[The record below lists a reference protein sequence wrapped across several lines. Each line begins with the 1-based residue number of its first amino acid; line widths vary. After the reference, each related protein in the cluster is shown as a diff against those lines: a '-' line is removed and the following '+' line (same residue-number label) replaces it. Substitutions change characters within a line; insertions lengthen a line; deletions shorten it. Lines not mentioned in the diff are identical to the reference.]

1 MTLTFLSRADIIHVL
16 LGDFAMTM
24 LGPGLTSLNTKKRKK
39 KFKNAEEKRQ
49 AESYEAWK
57 KELKASLKSPE
68 KPKRLKV
75 DYSFVRE
82 TPHYPSREES
92 GSAVT
97 PRKESRVYEG
107 ERTLIGI
114 ATLHKSNMQPVF
126 DKEYA
131 ADVAKMRRG

>member
-1 MTLTFLSRADIIHVL
+1 
-16 LGDFAMTM
+16 MTM
-24 LGPGLTSLNTKKRKK
+24 HLVGPALTSLNTKKRKK
-39 KFKNAEEKRQ
+39 KFKNADEKRQ
-49 AESYEAWK
+49 HESYEVWK
-57 KELKASLKSPE
+57 KELKASLKTPE

-82 TPHYPSREES
+82 TPHYPSREDS
-92 GSAVT
+92 GAAVT

-131 ADVAKMRRG
+131 SDVAKMRRG

>member
-1 MTLTFLSRADIIHVL
+1 
-16 LGDFAMTM
+16 MTM
-24 LGPGLTSLNTKKRKK
+24 HLVGPALTSLNTKKRKK
-39 KFKNAEEKRQ
+39 KFKNADEKRQ
-49 AESYEAWK
+49 YESYEAWK
-57 KELKASLKSPE
+57 KELKASLKTTE

-82 TPHYPSREES
+82 TPHYPSREDS
-92 GSAVT
+92 GAAVT

-114 ATLHKSNMQPVF
+114 GQMHKSNAVPIF

-131 ADVAKMRRG
+131 SDVAKMRRG